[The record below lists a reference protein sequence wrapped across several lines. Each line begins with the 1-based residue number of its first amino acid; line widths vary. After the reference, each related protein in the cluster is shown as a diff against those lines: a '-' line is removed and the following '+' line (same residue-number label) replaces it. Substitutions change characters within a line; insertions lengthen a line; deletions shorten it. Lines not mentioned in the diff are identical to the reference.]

1 MLGECEVYIINWE
14 KLSRSETDGTNA
26 VDRWLIWELWTEL
39 NNDKKLGKMRWEL
52 FLGWKLLYP
61 IYIVMGISREEYI
74 FDGDKE

>member
-39 NNDKKLGKMRWEL
+39 NNDKKIRQNEMR
-52 FLGWKLLYP
+52 
-61 IYIVMGISREEYI
+61 II
-74 FDGDKE
+74 FML